1 VSKLFAGLIS
11 GTSRDGVD
19 AVLASL
25 NESIK
30 VIATRGVP
38 YPEQLAGDLRELVD
52 SGKRPDGA
60 LAGDLNRRLGEF
72 FAQVT
77 LELLAGAGV
86 NPSRVTAV
94 GSHGQTVWHEPSGD
108 NPLTIQLGDP
118 RLIANLTGIPTVADF
133 RSADIRAGGEG
144 APLAPLI
151 HRALLRNEDE
161 RIALANLGGIANVT
175 LLEPGHPVRG
185 WDTGPANC
193 LLDGWI
199 RRHQKLSFD
208 DCGRWASGGDVIE
221 SLLEYL
227 LTDPYF
233 QQRPPKSTGVEYF
246 NMAWLEQQFV
256 ASGAGAGVGA
266 GVGVDGMEP
275 RNVQTTLA
283 ELTAITVANA
293 LAESS
298 ADTLLVCGGGVHNT
312 DLIER
317 LRKHLPG
324 IGVNSSADRGV
335 PPDWVEALL
344 FAWLAEQRLSGIPQD
359 TRSITGAA
367 KPVLLGEIIYPDS

>member
-19 AVLASL
+19 AVLACL
-25 NESIK
+25 NESIE
-30 VIATRGVP
+30 VIATRAVP
-38 YPEQLAGDLRELVD
+38 YPKQLAGDLRELID

-60 LAGDLNRRLGEF
+60 LAGDLNRRLGEI

-77 LELLAGAGV
+77 MELLAAANV
-86 NPSRVTAV
+86 SPSRVTAV
-94 GSHGQTVWHEPSGD
+94 GSHGQTVWHEPTGD

-151 HRALLRNEDE
+151 HRALLRDKDE

-175 LLEPGHPVRG
+175 LLEPGQPVRG

-221 SLLEYL
+221 PLLECL
-227 LTDPYF
+227 LADPYF
-233 QQRPPKSTGVEYF
+233 RQFPPKSTGVEYF
-246 NMAWLEQQFV
+246 NMAWLDQQFEV
-256 ASGAGAGVGA
+256 SGVK
-266 GVGVDGMEP
+266 VDAMEP

-283 ELTAITVANA
+283 ELTAVTVANA
-293 LAESS
+293 VAESGTE
-298 ADTLLVCGGGVHNT
+298 TLLVCGGGVHNT
-312 DLIER
+312 DLVER
-317 LRKHLPG
+317 LQKHLPG
-324 IGVNSSADRGV
+324 IRVISSADRGV

-344 FAWLAEQRLSGIPQD
+344 FAWLAGQRLSGIPQD
-359 TRSITGAA
+359 TRSITGASE
-367 KPVLLGEIIYPDS
+367 PVLLGEIFYPDT